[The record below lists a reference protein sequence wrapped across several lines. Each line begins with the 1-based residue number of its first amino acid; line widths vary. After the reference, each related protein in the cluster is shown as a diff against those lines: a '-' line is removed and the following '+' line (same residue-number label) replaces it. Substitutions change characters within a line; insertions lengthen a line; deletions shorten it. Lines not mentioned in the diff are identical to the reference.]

1 MTAGGEAAEL
11 LRHPLLSVLIVTH
24 NTKAQYRI
32 VQYSTVK
39 YTVLPMIIYYHFYNN
54 SLGLIVEI
62 FAESTI

>member
-11 LRHPLLSVLIVTH
+11 LRHPLLSVFIVTH
-24 NTKAQYRI
+24 NTVQYSTG
-32 VQYSTVK
+32 QYSTVK